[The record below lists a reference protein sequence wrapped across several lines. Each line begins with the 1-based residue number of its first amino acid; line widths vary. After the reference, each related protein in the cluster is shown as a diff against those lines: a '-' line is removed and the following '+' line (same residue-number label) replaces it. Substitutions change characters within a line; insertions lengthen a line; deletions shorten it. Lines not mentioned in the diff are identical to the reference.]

1 MTRLSS
7 VSIACAAAL
16 VTLTSGC
23 TTALVQTENANIE
36 NALSSSDRMLENART
51 GTPLERNVKPMVNV
65 HQTAW
70 IPAKKITP
78 DDMKP
83 GFEQGRRDISINR
96 DFRDIQDVAERITL
110 LTGLP
115 VSIASDVTA
124 AGASAEPASS
134 ASSAS
139 SGSTGASTGPMTPTP
154 VPMPPTMGGS
164 PTSMSMNDLFNMPGL
179 SGININY
186 SGPLSGFLDVAAS
199 RFNIAWRWNE
209 DGRSI
214 EFYRFET
221 RTFRIT
227 ALPGDT
233 TLNSSISPTNNTG
246 ATGGAAGGAGSSG
259 GGGGGSEQ
267 TTTVSFSGL
276 SVWSAMEKSI
286 QTMVGASGKVVSSP
300 ALGTIT
306 VTDTPSVLK
315 KVAEFVNKQNA
326 ALGKQVVVNVKVL
339 SVDVS
344 NSKSYGVNWDAVY
357 KSLSKDYGLSF
368 STSFVPTL
376 AGTSDLSLNVISSG
390 ENARWSGTSAMI
402 RALSSQGKVS
412 QVTSA
417 AVTTLNNQPVPVNV
431 GRQIAYLASSTTT
444 TTDNSGTS
452 TSLQPGMINTGFS
465 MNLVPHIQDGDQLLL
480 QYAIDLSALKS
491 IYTVT
496 SGDSSIQTPEIES
509 RKFMQRVKLN
519 SGDTL
524 VVAGFEQA
532 NTDTDQSG
540 IGSAAN
546 ALFGGG
552 VNSSRD
558 RNALVI
564 LIQPVVVDY

>member
-1 MTRLSS
+1 MNTRLSS
-7 VSIACAAAL
+7 LSMACAAAL

-36 NALSSSDRMLENART
+36 STLSSADRMMENARS
-51 GTPLERNVKPMVNV
+51 GAPLERSVKPMVNV

-83 GFEQGRRDISINR
+83 GFEQGRREISINR

-115 VSIASDVTA
+115 VSIASDVNEA
-124 AGASAEPASS
+124 GAPVVSADSGASASADPMAPPA
-134 ASSAS
+134 A
-139 SGSTGASTGPMTPTP
+139 
-154 VPMPPTMGGS
+154 PMPPMMGGA
-164 PTSMSMNDLFNMPGL
+164 PTALSMNDIFNMPGL

-186 SGPLSGFLDVAAS
+186 SGPLSGFLDVASS
-199 RFNIAWRWNE
+199 RFNISWRWNE

-221 RTFRIT
+221 QTFRIA

-233 TLNSSISPTNNTG
+233 TLNSSISPTNNMG
-246 ATGGAAGGAGSSG
+246 ATGGGSGGSG
-259 GGGGGSEQ
+259 GGSSGGSEQ

-276 SVWSAMEKSI
+276 SVWNSMEESI
-286 QTMVGASGKVVSSP
+286 KTMTSASGKVISSP

-306 VTDTPSVLK
+306 VSDTPSVLK
-315 KVAEFVNKQNA
+315 KVYAFVNKQNSS
-326 ALGKQVVVNVKVL
+326 LGKQVVVNVKVL

-344 NSKSYGVNWDAVY
+344 NSKSYGINWDSVY
-357 KSLSKDYGLSF
+357 KSLSKDYGFSF
-368 STSFVPTL
+368 ATSFVPTN
-376 AGTSDLSLNVISSG
+376 AGASDLALNVISSG
-390 ENARWSGTSAMI
+390 DNARWSGTSAMV

-431 GRQIAYLASSTTT
+431 GRQIAYLASSTSTET
-444 TTDNSGTS
+444 ETGTS

-480 QYAIDLSALKS
+480 QYAIDLSSLKS
-491 IYTVT
+491 IYTVE

-524 VVAGFEQA
+524 VVAGFEQT
-532 NTDTDQSG
+532 NNDTDQSG

-552 VNSSRD
+552 MNASRD

>member
-1 MTRLSS
+1 MNTRLSS
-7 VSIACAAAL
+7 LSMACAAAL

-36 NALSSSDRMLENART
+36 STLSSADRMMENARS
-51 GTPLERNVKPMVNV
+51 GAPLERSVKPMVNV

-70 IPAKKITP
+70 IPAKKIMP

-83 GFEQGRRDISINR
+83 GFEQGRREISINR

-115 VSIASDVTA
+115 VSIASDVNEA
-124 AGASAEPASS
+124 GAPVVSADSGASASADPMAPPA
-134 ASSAS
+134 A
-139 SGSTGASTGPMTPTP
+139 
-154 VPMPPTMGGS
+154 PMPPMMGGA
-164 PTSMSMNDLFNMPGL
+164 PTALSMNDIFNMPGL

-186 SGPLSGFLDVAAS
+186 SGPLSGFLDVASS
-199 RFNIAWRWNE
+199 RFNISWRWNE

-221 RTFRIT
+221 QTFRIA

-233 TLNSSISPTNNTG
+233 TLNSSISPTNNMG
-246 ATGGAAGGAGSSG
+246 ATGRDSGGSG
-259 GGGGGSEQ
+259 GGSSGGSEQ

-276 SVWSAMEKSI
+276 SVWNAMEESI
-286 QTMVGASGKVVSSP
+286 KTMTGSAGKIISSP

-315 KVAEFVNKQNA
+315 KVAEFVNKQNSS
-326 ALGKQVVVNVKVL
+326 LGKQVVVNVKVL

-344 NSKSYGVNWDAVY
+344 NAKSYGISWDSVY
-357 KSLSKDYGLSF
+357 KSLSKDYGFSF
-368 STSFVPTL
+368 ATSFVPTQ
-376 AGTSDLSLNVISSG
+376 AGASDLALKVISGGANGDMSS
-390 ENARWSGTSAMI
+390 RWGGSSAI
-402 RALSSQGKVS
+402 VRALSTQGKVS

-444 TTDNSGTS
+444 TTEGSGTS

-480 QYAIDLSALKS
+480 QYAIDLSSLKS
-491 IYTVT
+491 IYTVK

-524 VVAGFEQA
+524 VVAGFEQT
-532 NTDTDQSG
+532 NNDTDQSG

-552 VNSSRD
+552 MNGSRD

>member
-1 MTRLSS
+1 MTRRSLLSS
-7 VSIACAAAL
+7 ACAAAFAVL
-16 VTLTSGC
+16 ASGC

-36 NALSSSDRMLENART
+36 TALTSADRMMENARS
-51 GTPLERNVKPMVNV
+51 GVPLERNIKPLVNV
-65 HQTAW
+65 HQSAW
-70 IPAKKITP
+70 IPARKVTP
-78 DDMKP
+78 DHMQP

-115 VSIASDVTA
+115 VSIAADVTDG
-124 AGASAEPASS
+124 GASSSAASGSS
-134 ASSAS
+134 ASGS
-139 SGSTGASTGPMTPTP
+139 SDPMAVPP
-154 VPMPPTMGGS
+154 APMPPMMGGS
-164 PTSMSMNDLFNMPGL
+164 PTSLSMNDLFNMPGL

-221 RTFRIT
+221 RTFRIA

-233 TLNSSISPTNNTG
+233 TLNASISPTNNTG
-246 ATGGAAGGAGSSG
+246 ATGGDSG
-259 GGGGGSEQ
+259 GSGGSGGSEQ
-267 TTTVSFSGL
+267 TTSVSFSGL
-276 SVWSAMEKSI
+276 SVWGAMEQSI
-286 QTMVGASGKVVSSP
+286 LTMVGSSGKVVSSP

-315 KVAEFVNKQNA
+315 KVAEFVNRQNSS
-326 ALGKQVVVNVKVL
+326 LGKQVVVNVKVL

-344 NSKSYGVNWDAVY
+344 NAKSYGINWDSVY
-357 KSLSKDYGLSF
+357 KSLSRDYGFSF
-368 STSFVPTL
+368 ATSFVPTQS
-376 AGTSDLSLNVISSG
+376 GVSDLALNVISGG
-390 ENARWSGTSAMI
+390 ESSRWSGTSAMI
-402 RALSSQGKVS
+402 NALSSQGKVA

-444 TTDNSGTS
+444 TTEGSGTS

-465 MNLVPHIQDGDQLLL
+465 MNLVPHIQEGDQLLL
-480 QYAIDLSALKS
+480 QYAIDLSALKN
-491 IYTVT
+491 IYTVK

-546 ALFGGG
+546 ALLGGG
-552 VNSSRD
+552 MNGKRD

>member
-1 MTRLSS
+1 MTRRSLLSS
-7 VSIACAAAL
+7 ACAAAFAVL
-16 VTLTSGC
+16 ASGC
-23 TTALVQTENANIE
+23 TTALVQTENTDIE
-36 NALSSSDRMLENART
+36 TTLSSADRMMGNARS
-51 GTPLERNVKPMVNV
+51 GVPLERNIKPLVNV
-65 HQTAW
+65 HQSAW
-70 IPAKKITP
+70 IPARKVTP
-78 DDMKP
+78 DHMQP

-115 VSIASDVTA
+115 VSIAADVTDG
-124 AGASAEPASS
+124 GASSSAVSGSS
-134 ASSAS
+134 ASGS
-139 SGSTGASTGPMTPTP
+139 SDPMAVPP
-154 VPMPPTMGGS
+154 APMPPMMGGS
-164 PTSMSMNDLFNMPGL
+164 STSLSMSDLFNLPGL

-221 RTFRIT
+221 RTFRIA

-233 TLNSSISPTNNTG
+233 TLNASISPTNNTG
-246 ATGGAAGGAGSSG
+246 VTGGDSG
-259 GGGGGSEQ
+259 GSGGGGSEQ
-267 TTTVSFSGL
+267 TTSVSFSGL
-276 SVWSAMEKSI
+276 SVWSAMEQSI
-286 QTMVGASGKVVSSP
+286 LTMVGSSGKVVSSP

-315 KVAEFVNKQNA
+315 KVGEFVNKQNSS
-326 ALGKQVVVNVKVL
+326 LGKQVVVNVKVL

-344 NSKSYGVNWDAVY
+344 NAKSYGINWDAVY
-357 KSLSKDYGLSF
+357 SSLSRDFGFNF
-368 STSFVPTL
+368 STSFVPTQ
-376 AGTSDLSLNVISSG
+376 AGASDLALNVISGGANGDMSS
-390 ENARWSGTSAMI
+390 RWGGSSAI
-402 RALSSQGKVS
+402 VRALSSQGKVS

-417 AVTTLNNQPVPVNV
+417 AVTTLNNQPVPVNI

-444 TTDNSGTS
+444 TTEGSGTS

-491 IYTVT
+491 IYTVK

-532 NTDTDQSG
+532 NTDTAQSG

-546 ALFGGG
+546 ALLGGG
-552 VNSSRD
+552 MNGSRD

>member
-1 MTRLSS
+1 MNPRLSLIS
-7 VSIACAAAL
+7 VACIGAITVL
-16 VTLTSGC
+16 STGC
-23 TTALVQTENANIE
+23 TSALVQSENASIE
-36 NALSSSDRMLENART
+36 GTLSSADRMMENART
-51 GTPLERNVKPMVNV
+51 GAPVERTFKPMVNV
-65 HQTAW
+65 HSTAW
-70 IPAKKITP
+70 IPAKKMMP
-78 DDMKP
+78 DEMKP
-83 GFEQGRRDISINR
+83 GFEQGRREISINR

-115 VSIASDVTA
+115 VSIASDVSDGG
-124 AGASAEPASS
+124 GAPSS
-134 ASSAS
+134 ASAA
-139 SGSTGASTGPMTPTP
+139 STGASSDPMASPSA
-154 VPMPPTMGGS
+154 PMPPMPPMMGGS
-164 PTSMSMNDLFNMPGL
+164 PTSLSMNDLFNMPGL

-186 SGPLSGFLDVAAS
+186 SGPLSGFLDVASS
-199 RFNIAWRWNE
+199 RFNISWRWNE

-221 RTFRIT
+221 QTFRIA

-233 TLNSSISPTNNTG
+233 TLNSSISPTNSTG
-246 ATGGAAGGAGSSG
+246 ATGGEGGGSSA
-259 GGGGGSEQ
+259 GGGSEQ
-267 TTTVSFSGL
+267 TTSVSFSGL
-276 SVWSAMEKSI
+276 SVWSAMEESI
-286 QTMVGASGKVVSSP
+286 RTMVGTSGKVLSSP

-315 KVAEFVNKQNA
+315 KVADFVSKQNA
-326 ALGKQVVVNVKVL
+326 SLGKQVVVNVKVL

-344 NSKSYGVNWDAVY
+344 NSKSYGINWDSVY
-357 KSLSKDYGLSF
+357 KSLSKDYGFSF
-368 STSFVPTL
+368 ATSFVPSQSG
-376 AGTSDLSLNVISSG
+376 ASDLALNVISGGANGDMS
-390 ENARWSGTSAMI
+390 ARWGGSSAMV
-402 RALSSQGKVS
+402 RALSSQGRVS

-444 TTDNSGTS
+444 TTEGSGTS

-480 QYAIDLSALKS
+480 QYAIDLSALKN
-491 IYTVT
+491 IYTVE

-540 IGSAAN
+540 IGSVAN
-546 ALFGGG
+546 ALLGGG
-552 VNSSRD
+552 MNGSRD